1 MQMHYGS
8 FESRYQ
14 EATTALCG
22 MRVLSGVTKN
32 IRDVTCVEC
41 LAKMLDFLFT
51 HLLLKEELD
60 PYN

>member
-1 MQMHYGS
+1 
-8 FESRYQ
+8 
-14 EATTALCG
+14 

-51 HLLLKEELD
+51 HLVLKEELD